1 TPYDSPQQR
10 YDMRTL
16 PDTKRALHER
26 FGVVP
31 GTDRFLVSRNAIE
44 QHLFDLASSSPRL
57 HVESIGHSTEGRD
70 ILLAAIGSPE
80 TIAMLDE
87 LKEQRR
93 AGDDPTLLADPAHD
107 HGRLAG
113 DNVVVLVTAGIHA
126 TEVGGVQLMPELIEE
141 LATSRDSRILRILDR
156 AIVLIVPTLN
166 PDGMDVVHDWYTST
180 LGTSAEGTQPP
191 GLYHRYAGH
200 DNNRDW
206 YTHALAETRVT
217 VDHVLRPWR
226 PHVVLDLHQMGEHA
240 PRYVVPP
247 YIDPIEPHVHPLI
260 SSLSSSVGAH
270 IASHLHRLENT
281 GV

>member
-1 TPYDSPQQR
+1 VLLPVLTVFFSQAEDGIRGIHVTGVQTCALPISRVVAAGRSAFILAYPLAGVTPYDSPQQR

-156 AIVLIVPTLN
+156 AIVLIVPTL
-166 PDGMDVVHDWYTST
+166 
-180 LGTSAEGTQPP
+180 
-191 GLYHRYAGH
+191 
-200 DNNRDW
+200 
-206 YTHALAETRVT
+206 
-217 VDHVLRPWR
+217 
-226 PHVVLDLHQMGEHA
+226 
-240 PRYVVPP
+240 
-247 YIDPIEPHVHPLI
+247 
-260 SSLSSSVGAH
+260 
-270 IASHLHRLENT
+270 
-281 GV
+281 